1 VELLNKLNMV
11 DMSRLRAEDLERSQ
25 DMNRVRRVYRS
36 HAGMSNRCR
45 PQSAKSAVR
54 LSGSARRPLK
64 SAEFDRLKNPR
75 ALVRP
80 KSAGPTIGNSQSA
93 PDVGWTVAG
102 KLHIPNNAA
111 GFIKSIAD
119 TSVYDNKSGEKLH
132 KAFEALQFKSD
143 MSFPWQLEQRAI
155 EEAEETAV
163 RLGARWP
170 AVHSPRV
177 TDYLAGHS
185 GAARGADQNIRP
197 PAAARDGDR
206 QARREN
212 AAACP
217 GLQEP
222 RQGLPPAA
230 F

>member
-1 VELLNKLNMV
+1 MV
-11 DMSRLRAEDLERSQ
+11 DMSRLRVEDLERSQ

-155 EEAEETAV
+155 EEAEETAATLERRGV
-163 RLGARWP
+163 PIKTSGHRLPHEMETDRRVEKTLLRVQGFKNQDKVSPPRHFE
-170 AVHSPRV
+170 AV
-177 TDYLAGHS
+177 
-185 GAARGADQNIRP
+185 
-197 PAAARDGDR
+197 AAALL
-206 QARREN
+206 
-212 AAACP
+212 AAAP
-217 GLQEP
+217 TLGS
-222 RQGLPPAA
+222 R
-230 F
+230 